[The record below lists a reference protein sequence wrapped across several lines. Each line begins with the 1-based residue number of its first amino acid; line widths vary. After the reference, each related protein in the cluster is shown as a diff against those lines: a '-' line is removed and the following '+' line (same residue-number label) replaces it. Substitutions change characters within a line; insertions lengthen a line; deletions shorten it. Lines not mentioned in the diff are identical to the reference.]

1 MTDQEQLTISI
12 IGTGRVATHLA
23 HHLYQQNQEIQNV
36 FNRSLQKAQ
45 AFANQI
51 NAKGIDD
58 LAQICD
64 SDIVLIC
71 VSDSAITEIAQQL
84 SQNQYQGLV
93 AHTSGSTTLQ
103 VLTDCGLNSGVFYPL
118 QTFSFDQKIDWQN
131 TPIFIEARYESSLAQ
146 LQRLA
151 EKFSSKVYQYDSAQ
165 RLSLH
170 LAAVFACNFSNY
182 CYDIAQQIL
191 DGKKVDVDLLLP
203 LIDATAEKLKHGRA
217 VDNQTG
223 PAVRKDQQ
231 VLKMHQSMLGS
242 NTEWQKLYQLM
253 SDGISSRARTNT
265 KCHEQAGKPF

>member
-1 MTDQEQLTISI
+1 MPDQRQLNISI

-23 HHLYQQNQEIQNV
+23 QHLYQTNQKIRYV

-45 AFANQI
+45 ALANQV
-51 NAKGIDD
+51 NANGIDD
-58 LAQICD
+58 LAQIGD

-93 AHTSGSTTLQ
+93 AHTSGSTALQ
-103 VLTDCGLNSGVFYPL
+103 VLTDFGLNSGVFYPL

-131 TPIFIEARYESSLAQ
+131 TPIFIEAKSVDA
-146 LQRLA
+146 LQKLKIFA
-151 EKFSSKVYQYDSAQ
+151 EKFSSKIYQYNSEQ

-191 DGKKVDVDLLLP
+191 DEQHVDVNLLLP
-203 LIDATAEKLKHGRA
+203 LIDATAEKLKHGKA
-217 VDNQTG
+217 VENQTG
-223 PAVRKDQQ
+223 PAVRGDQNI
-231 VLKMHQSMLGS
+231 LNMHQQMLS
-242 NTEWQKLYQLM
+242 DRHDWQTLYLM
-253 SDGISSRARTNT
+253 MSQGIQRRA
-265 KCHEQAGKPF
+265 E

>member
-45 AFANQI
+45 ALAKQV
-51 NAKGIDD
+51 NAQGIDD
-58 LAQICD
+58 LAQIGD

-71 VSDSAITEIAQQL
+71 VSDSAIAEIAQQL
-84 SQNQYQGLV
+84 CQNQYQGLV

-131 TPIFIEARYESSLAQ
+131 TPIFIEAQSVDA
-146 LQRLA
+146 LQKLEIFA
-151 EKFSSKVYQYDSAQ
+151 EKFSSKIYQYDSAQ

-191 DGKKVDVDLLLP
+191 DEQHVDVNLLLP
-203 LIDATAEKLKHGRA
+203 LIDATVEKLKYGRA
-217 VDNQTG
+217 IDNQTG
-223 PAVRKDQQ
+223 PALRGDQNI
-231 VLKMHQSMLGS
+231 LDMHQQMLS
-242 NTEWQKLYQLM
+242 NRHDWQTLYLM
-253 SDGISSRARTNT
+253 MSQGIQQRA
-265 KCHEQAGKPF
+265 E

>member
-1 MTDQEQLTISI
+1 MTDQEQFTISI
-12 IGTGRVATHLA
+12 IGTGRVATHLTQ
-23 HHLYQQNQEIQNV
+23 HLYQQNQTIQSV

-45 AFANQI
+45 TLSNQV

-58 LAQICD
+58 LAQIGD

-71 VSDSAITEIAQQL
+71 VNDSAIVEVAEKL

-93 AHTSGSTTLQ
+93 AHTSGSTALQ
-103 VLTDCGLNSGVFYPL
+103 VLTDFGLKSGVFYPL

-131 TPIFIEARYESSLAQ
+131 TPLFIEARYESSLAQ

-191 DGKKVDVDLLLP
+191 DEKKVYVDLLLP

-223 PAVRKDQQ
+223 PAVRKDKQ
-231 VLKMHQSMLGS
+231 VLKMHQSMLKS
-242 NTEWQKLYQLM
+242 NTEWKKLYLLM
-253 SDGISSRARTNT
+253 SDGIQKRVDD
-265 KCHEQAGKPF
+265 C

>member
-1 MTDQEQLTISI
+1 MPDQKQLNISI

-23 HHLYQQNQEIQNV
+23 QHLYQTNQKIRYV

-45 AFANQI
+45 ALANQV
-51 NAKGIDD
+51 NANGIDD
-58 LAQICD
+58 LAQIGD

-93 AHTSGSTTLQ
+93 AHTSGSTALQ
-103 VLTDCGLNSGVFYPL
+103 VLTDFGINSGVFYPL

-131 TPIFIEARYESSLAQ
+131 TPIFIEAKSVDALQKLETLAK
-146 LQRLA
+146 
-151 EKFSSKVYQYDSAQ
+151 KFSSKIYQYNSEQ

-191 DGKKVDVDLLLP
+191 NEKHVDVDLLLP
-203 LIDATAEKLKHGRA
+203 LIDATAEKLKHGKA
-217 VDNQTG
+217 VENQTG
-223 PAVRKDQQ
+223 PAVRGDQNI
-231 VLKMHQSMLGS
+231 LNMHQQML
-242 NTEWQKLYQLM
+242 TDRPDWQMLYQLM
-253 SDGISSRARTNT
+253 SDGILSRT
-265 KCHEQAGKPF
+265 HEYNQ

>member
-45 AFANQI
+45 ALAKQV
-51 NAKGIDD
+51 NAQGIDD
-58 LAQICD
+58 LAQIGD

-71 VSDSAITEIAQQL
+71 VSDSAIAEIAQQL
-84 SQNQYQGLV
+84 CQNQYQGLV

-131 TPIFIEARYESSLAQ
+131 TPIFIEAQSVDA
-146 LQRLA
+146 LQKLEIFA
-151 EKFSSKVYQYDSAQ
+151 EKFSSKIYQYDSAQ

-182 CYDIAQQIL
+182 CYDVAQQIL
-191 DGKKVDVDLLLP
+191 DEQHVDVNLLLP
-203 LIDATAEKLKHGRA
+203 LIDATVEKLKYGRA
-217 VDNQTG
+217 IDNQTG
-223 PAVRKDQQ
+223 PCFER
-231 VLKMHQSMLGS
+231 
-242 NTEWQKLYQLM
+242 
-253 SDGISSRARTNT
+253 
-265 KCHEQAGKPF
+265 

>member
-1 MTDQEQLTISI
+1 MTDQEQFTISI
-12 IGTGRVATHLA
+12 IGTGRVATHLTQ
-23 HHLYQQNQEIQNV
+23 HLYQQNQTIQSV

-45 AFANQI
+45 ALANQV
-51 NAKGIDD
+51 NANGIDD

-84 SQNQYQGLV
+84 SHYQYQGLV

-103 VLTDCGLNSGVFYPL
+103 VLTDCGLNAGVFYPL

-131 TPIFIEARYESSLAQ
+131 TPIFIEAKSVDSLGK
-146 LQRLA
+146 LKVLA
-151 EKFSSKVYQYDSAQ
+151 EIFSPKVYQYDSAQ

-191 DGKKVDVDLLLP
+191 DEKKVDVDLLLP
-203 LIDATAEKLKHGRA
+203 LIDATAEKLKYGRA
-217 VDNQTG
+217 IDNQTG
-223 PAVRKDQQ
+223 PAVRKDQHI
-231 VLKMHQSMLGS
+231 LKMHQSMLES
-242 NTEWQKLYQLM
+242 NTKWKKLYQLM
-253 SDGISSRARTNT
+253 SDGIHKRVDD
-265 KCHEQAGKPF
+265 C